1 MCAKLDVRWIIRL
14 QLVKYTVKPPGGKD
28 WEWIFA
34 CSLCTELWGLVK
46 AIACL
51 PVKNCFFV
59 SFSLMG
65 LVDAS
70 PVCFQS
76 LVFYRPVLQMATLKA
91 GALDVQS
98 KSLAPQGEA
107 GSWVPFW
114 LYGAALG
121 VRLMAMLCLSLSDP
135 FYYRYF
141 PSGWMCRCLSTSFWI
156 FRRGSCSVY
165 ICIFGMSM
173 GGGKFRSLLC
183 HLLGPESIFF
193 FKFIFLKE
201 TQWGKCNLC
210 LSITCEQTWVENV
223 LWGLCVNPSE
233 AVETCLD
240 RKDVLTM
247 ENSPRNVCKWD
258 FILASA
264 FAQFLKYLKP
274 DVMIFWFLNEE

>member
-1 MCAKLDVRWIIRL
+1 MC
-14 QLVKYTVKPPGGKD
+14 TKP
-28 WEWIFA
+28 
-34 CSLCTELWGLVK
+34 
-46 AIACL
+46 
-51 PVKNCFFV
+51 
-59 SFSLMG
+59 
-65 LVDAS
+65 
-70 PVCFQS
+70 
-76 LVFYRPVLQMATLKA
+76 
-91 GALDVQS
+91 
-98 KSLAPQGEA
+98 LAPQAEA

-141 PSGWMCRCLSTSFWI
+141 PSGWMCRCRSTSFWI

-183 HLLGPESIFF
+183 HHLGPESIFF

-247 ENSPRNVCKWD
+247 ENSPRNVCKVGLHFGISLCTISKIFETRCYD
-258 FILASA
+258 IL
-264 FAQFLKYLKP
+264 
-274 DVMIFWFLNEE
+274 IFKWRITSNVYQGESIPESNNISQYVTC